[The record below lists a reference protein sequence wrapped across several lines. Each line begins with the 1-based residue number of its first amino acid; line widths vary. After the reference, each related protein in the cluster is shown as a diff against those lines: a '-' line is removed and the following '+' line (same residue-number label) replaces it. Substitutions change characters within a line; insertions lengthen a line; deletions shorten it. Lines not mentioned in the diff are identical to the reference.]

1 MWFLALFLEFIILLV
16 LFRISSLKFQ
26 ICFNGGAVKPLQL
39 IFKILVLFFP
49 VIYLFSDAKTIQTAN
64 QLLESR
70 HLRTENLQDAQK
82 TILKGIEEGEINGE
96 IFTVASKIYFYLG
109 DTEPD
114 KTIKTAYF
122 EQGIMYGKKAVA
134 AAPKSDVAHF
144 WYMGNTA
151 RTIQLRGI
159 LNALLAVKEI
169 KKEIKLILDLN
180 PKNVGAISALSSYY
194 AEVPGILGGSIEKS
208 EKLILQ
214 ALEYQPKYTFLYID
228 TANVYIRLGKLME
241 AEKYLNTML
250 KIEEPVS
257 KADFELL
264 DKPNALKMLA
274 EIKKLQSSPE

>member
-1 MWFLALFLEFIILLV
+1 M
-16 LFRISSLKFQ
+16 
-26 ICFNGGAVKPLQL
+26 KPLQL